1 MWIFFLNDLQRET
14 ADFVF
19 NDLQQKIISDLKL
32 KDNVLI
38 LAATGERAT
47 VLPTMGAL
55 RLEIAKRDDLLS
67 DDDFKPVWIMELPQF
82 EKDEKSGKWVFLH
95 HPFTSPREEDLKLLD
110 NDPGAVKSRA
120 YDLVING
127 YEIAGGSIRNHNPKV
142 QMKILDILGIPEKE
156 ANEKFGFLLE
166 ALTYG
171 APPHGGIAFGY
182 DRFVML
188 LAGTHQIRDVIA
200 FPKTTSALSLMDG
213 SPSEVAKEQ
222 LDELGI
228 KLKK

>member
-1 MWIFFLNDLQRET
+1 
-14 ADFVF
+14 
-19 NDLQQKIISDLKL
+19 
-32 KDNVLI
+32 
-38 LAATGERAT
+38 
-47 VLPTMGAL
+47 MGAL

-67 DDDFKPVWIMELPQF
+67 DDDFKPVWIMEFPQF
-82 EKDEKSGKWVFLH
+82 EKDEKSDKWVFLH
-95 HPFTSPREEDLKLLD
+95 HPFTSPREEDLELLD

-171 APPHGGIAFGY
+171 APPPLAALLSDTTALSCFLPGLIRSA
-182 DRFVML
+182 ML
-188 LAGTHQIRDVIA
+188 SPS
-200 FPKTTSALSLMDG
+200 PKLPVPSALWMARL
-213 SPSEVAKEQ
+213 AK
-222 LDELGI
+222 LRKSSWMSWG
-228 KLKK
+228 